1 MANTNAK
8 RFEVLNPR
16 EATVK
21 GEKKT
26 FWDRC
31 GVAFENKD
39 GSINVRLHQVPL
51 NGELQL
57 RVPKPKDPAA
67 QDAAAD
73 ADDGF

>member
-1 MANTNAK
+1 MANSPASK
-8 RFEVLNPR
+8 RYDVLNPR

-39 GSINVRLHQVPL
+39 GSINVRLHQFPL

-57 RVPKPKDPAA
+57 RVPKPKEE
-67 QDAAAD
+67 QVGESEDA
-73 ADDGF
+73 F